1 MEILLPYI
9 PGRSEASRRA
19 KFKQITKPPLYMC
32 VGGGGIGG
40 GGGFPKTGL
49 TEPPLPLHPG
59 GYNLA
64 KEHPHVIYAN
74 SGCLARMA
82 ALDRYF

>member
-49 TEPPLPLHPG
+49 TKPPSPSIPEATIWPK
-59 GYNLA
+59 NTRTWTMQILA
-64 KEHPHVIYAN
+64 V
-74 SGCLARMA
+74 
-82 ALDRYF
+82 